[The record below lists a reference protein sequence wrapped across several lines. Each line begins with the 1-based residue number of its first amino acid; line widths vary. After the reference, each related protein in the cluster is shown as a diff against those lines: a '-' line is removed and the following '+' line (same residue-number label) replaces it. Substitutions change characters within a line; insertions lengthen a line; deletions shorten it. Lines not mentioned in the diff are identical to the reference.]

1 MDKRTFTLT
10 GYQLIEK
17 VVKNGGDSGRVFVPK
32 TWKDKRVAIILLD
45 EITE

>member
-1 MDKRTFTLT
+1 MDKRSFSLS